1 MYRVCKH
8 WLRDKIPSPRAQWDS
23 IIITQYFAAS
33 NQCECTHHLCDWRNW
48 KNPPASSVVTELWGL
63 SQVST
68 RALVGH
74 AEPQSATGKS
84 NQCSKSFGGS
94 WAPYCNDG
102 GQITKNTGRPVR
114 TEFYEIGRRSW
125 CRVRRG
131 IRRNNFFFKTA
142 TVEIY
147 LSAVIYSLDREGMKN
162 RRPSWRFGIGMCV
175 ICWWMG

>member
-23 IIITQYFAAS
+23 IIITQYFAIDPKLRAASSVS

-63 SQVST
+63 SRVST
-68 RALVGH
+68 RASVGH

-102 GQITKNTGRPVR
+102 GQITKTREDRFEPNFMKSEDDLGVGCVEVLDET
-114 TEFYEIGRRSW
+114 I
-125 CRVRRG
+125 
-131 IRRNNFFFKTA
+131 FFFKP
-142 TVEIY
+142 
-147 LSAVIYSLDREGMKN
+147 
-162 RRPSWRFGIGMCV
+162 RR
-175 ICWWMG
+175 